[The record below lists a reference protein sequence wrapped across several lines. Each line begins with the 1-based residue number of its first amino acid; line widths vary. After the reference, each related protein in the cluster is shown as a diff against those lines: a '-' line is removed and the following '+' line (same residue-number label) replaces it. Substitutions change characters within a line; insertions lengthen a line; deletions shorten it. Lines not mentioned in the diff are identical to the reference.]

1 MKSIRRLLFA
11 AWCCIIGWCTVFSR
25 TPSANHR
32 VELRLLW
39 SYRNLFAGVPTAR
52 ADVIQNI
59 DNILFFIPFG
69 FLLPVNSWKKA
80 LIAGFGFS
88 FCIELAQYAGGL
100 GLAELDDVIC
110 NTIGAVIG
118 FWFMYLI
125 KKWIMRDADEI

>member
-1 MKSIRRLLFA
+1 M
-11 AWCCIIGWCTVFSR
+11 
-25 TPSANHR
+25 
-32 VELRLLW
+32 
-39 SYRNLFAGVPTAR
+39 PTAR
-52 ADVIQNI
+52 ADVIQII

-69 FLLPVNSWKKA
+69 FLLPVSSWKKA

-88 FCIELAQYAGGL
+88 LCIELAQYAGGL

-118 FWFMYLI
+118 FWLMYLI

>member
-11 AWCCIIGWCTVFSR
+11 VWCFITGWYTAFSR

-39 SYRNLFAGVPTAR
+39 SYRNLLAGAPTAR
-52 ADVIQNI
+52 ADVIQII

-69 FLLPVNSWKKA
+69 FLLPVDSWKKA
-80 LIAGFGFS
+80 LLAGLGFS

-110 NTIGAVIG
+110 NTLGTIIG

-125 KKWIMRDADEI
+125 KKRIMRDADET